1 MDIHNIRL
9 LLKMKSIYDIPLRV
23 TYYARVSSESD
34 EQLNSLGNQITYYED
49 LIKRN
54 RSWTFVPGYI
64 DEGLSGISTKKR
76 ENFNRMIEEA
86 AEDKF
91 DLVITKEIS
100 RFARNTLDSIQF
112 TRQLLSYG
120 VGVFFQ
126 NDNINT
132 LDEDSE
138 LRLSIMS
145 SIAQDELRKLSSR
158 VKFGHAQAIKDGVVL
173 GNNRI
178 FGYQKDNGRLV
189 IDEEEAPMVR
199 ELFELYAT
207 GEYSMKQIEAVFWN
221 KGYRNSRGNRLS
233 HTTMSNMIS
242 NPKYKGYYVGNKVKV
257 IDMFTKKQK
266 FLPPEEWVMF
276 KDESGEIVPAIVS
289 EELWEKANAILRKR
303 SDDVKSR
310 QGICNHANLLTGK
323 LYCPCCGA
331 AYYRR
336 ESRDRQGNKNSKWV
350 YSGKIKN
357 GADSCA
363 SFPIYEEEIKPLLF
377 EVFKETEADA
387 EAMLEEYMRMYQ
399 SLDNDSIQRQITAI
413 EQKLDLESRK
423 KAKLLDFNITG
434 RITDNEYLQRSRDC
448 EQEIGRLQKTLL
460 ELEQELDSK
469 EDFRKHME
477 SIREVMRCAQRDASQ
492 QIVSKEFID
501 KYIDRIFVTPQ
512 EDGSLRL
519 EIKIFTGEATE
530 KYLAKLKKRA
540 DDVSHTNRGE
550 TETCCAAMGS
560 NTGSRTGHTFNMM
573 WHPEAYQLLGERTDN
588 TEKILLKSIFEEL
601 AQLNQTEACFERL
614 DELFANPL
622 KIKVYEINSANTPY
636 MIPTGG
642 VVHAISAEEE
652 HQLLDEIG
660 SHFLSLPEYDYGRVP
675 DEKRSKLTNQVV
687 SYLYAL
693 LQEEI
698 ASINPI
704 GLYEKVC
711 YDLETVMHDVML
723 AHSRYAYEIACY
735 PEKADQFIE
744 KYNEA
749 NKASVAL
756 KFLAEYIAS
765 VPPCGTQF
773 LGTMQYDRIL
783 AICSLIIDWAYKND
797 LFFYNIF
804 NTPVEFLKSWA
815 NWNGQNRR

>member
-1 MDIHNIRL
+1 MDIHNIRS

-54 RSWTFVPGYI
+54 RNWIFIPGYI

-112 TRQLLSYG
+112 TRQLLGYG

-189 IDEEEAPMVR
+189 IDEDEALMVR

-207 GEYSMKQIEAVFWN
+207 GQYSMKQIETIFWN
-221 KGYRNSRGNRLS
+221 KGYRNNRGNRLS

-289 EELWEKANAILRKR
+289 EELWEQANAVLRKR

-323 LYCPCCGA
+323 LFCPNCGA

-336 ESRDRQGNKNSKWV
+336 ESKDRQGNKNSKWV
-350 YSGKIKN
+350 CSGKIKN

-363 SFPIYEEEIKPLLF
+363 SFPIYEEEIKPLLY

-387 EAMLEEYMRMYQ
+387 EAMLEEYMRMYR
-399 SLDNDSIQRQITAI
+399 SLDGDDVQNQITAI
-413 EQKLDLESRK
+413 EQKIDLESRK
-423 KAKLLDFNITG
+423 KSKLLDFNITG
-434 RITDNEYLQRSRDC
+434 RITDNEYLQRSREC
-448 EQEIGRLQKTLL
+448 EQEIERLQRTLS
-460 ELEQELDSK
+460 ELQEQMESK

-477 SIREVMRCAQRDASQ
+477 AIREVMRSAQRDANQ
-492 QIVSKEFID
+492 QLVSKEFID
-501 KYIDRIFVTPQ
+501 KYIDRIFAIPL

-530 KYLAKLKKRA
+530 KYLNRLKQR
-540 DDVSHTNRGE
+540 SNYQQ
-550 TETCCAAMGS
+550 
-560 NTGSRTGHTFNMM
+560 NTGISDEIPTNSTGLTGHTFKKMI
-573 WHPEAYQLLGERTDN
+573 EAYEQN
-588 TEKILLKSIFEEL
+588 
-601 AQLNQTEACFERL
+601 
-614 DELFANPL
+614 
-622 KIKVYEINSANTPY
+622 
-636 MIPTGG
+636 
-642 VVHAISAEEE
+642 
-652 HQLLDEIG
+652 
-660 SHFLSLPEYDYGRVP
+660 
-675 DEKRSKLTNQVV
+675 LTN
-687 SYLYAL
+687 
-693 LQEEI
+693 
-698 ASINPI
+698 
-704 GLYEKVC
+704 
-711 YDLETVMHDVML
+711 
-723 AHSRYAYEIACY
+723 
-735 PEKADQFIE
+735 
-744 KYNEA
+744 
-749 NKASVAL
+749 
-756 KFLAEYIAS
+756 
-765 VPPCGTQF
+765 
-773 LGTMQYDRIL
+773 
-783 AICSLIIDWAYKND
+783 
-797 LFFYNIF
+797 
-804 NTPVEFLKSWA
+804 
-815 NWNGQNRR
+815 